1 MKLLKLLNRKFFILF
16 SFLILIPCN
25 SYSNEP
31 VDIWD
36 LENIKKKNTSEID
49 TKTENINPETDIVF
63 NSNDSNLINIEL
75 DEKIESNRLKLVGLY
90 DPAENDLNL
99 NMWEFSDGEKIIKL
113 VEKIEKIEEME
124 GREEMGEKKLSL
136 CLKGIQ
142 EIKIIR
148 EY

>member
-49 TKTENINPETDIVF
+49 TKTENIDLDMGIIS
-63 NSNDSNLINIEL
+63 NSNNSNLINIE
-75 DEKIESNRLKLVGLY
+75 
-90 DPAENDLNL
+90 
-99 NMWEFSDGEKIIKL
+99 
-113 VEKIEKIEEME
+113 
-124 GREEMGEKKLSL
+124 
-136 CLKGIQ
+136 
-142 EIKIIR
+142 
-148 EY
+148 